1 MFESWQRTSGDEYSN
16 CKAIILGGI
25 GGFWLIIAFG
35 GFDDQAVAD
44 GLGGDLYS
52 HYLAVHDGADLL
64 DIGLEFAFTDA
75 GDLTADAAEILGLA
89 PPGNAAAGSSSFAC
103 KIALS

>member
-1 MFESWQRTSGDEYSN
+1 
-16 CKAIILGGI
+16 
-25 GGFWLIIAFG
+25 LIIAFG

-89 PPGNAAAGSSSFAC
+89 PPGNAVHCRESIGDC
-103 KIALS
+103 KGFLRKNQ

>member
-1 MFESWQRTSGDEYSN
+1 M
-16 CKAIILGGI
+16 
-25 GGFWLIIAFG
+25 IIAFG

-89 PPGNAAAGSSSFAC
+89 AVGVFPAAAGLLAC